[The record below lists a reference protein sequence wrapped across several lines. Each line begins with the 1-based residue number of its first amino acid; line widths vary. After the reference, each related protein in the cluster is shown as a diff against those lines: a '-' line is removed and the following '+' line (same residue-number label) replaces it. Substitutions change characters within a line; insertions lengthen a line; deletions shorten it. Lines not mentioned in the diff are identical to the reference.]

1 MKKFNRFL
9 IWLLLLCLV
18 PLSLAGC
25 VPKSD
30 FEALQADYELLQ
42 SENTSLEALV
52 EQNSED
58 IEAKKEIIEE
68 IQDELDS
75 IQDELSS
82 TQQELDSAEKQYRD
96 ALDEIESYEAEIGS
110 YLEELQLYKDTF
122 GSVVQ
127 SGRQPYY
134 QNIYLRNNRAATD
147 PTFDEMENF
156 LLDDKTDRNDYI
168 TDVYMC
174 GDFANDVHNN
184 AEQAGIRTGWVAIRL
199 EAEDG
204 SISYHACNVFKT
216 TDIGLIFIDCT
227 GSYAGERSPS
237 NSDTRVNVRLGIQYK
252 PRFMF
257 ASRWRAGSMGIIRD
271 IEVYW

>member
-52 EQNSED
+52 KQNTED
-58 IEAKKEIIEE
+58 IEEKEEIIED
-68 IQDELDS
+68 IQNELES
-75 IQDELSS
+75 IKDQISS
-82 TQQELDSAEKQYRD
+82 TRQELDSVEKQYRD
-96 ALDEIESYEAEIGS
+96 SLDEIESYKIEIGS

-127 SGRQPYY
+127 SDRQPNYY
-134 QNIYLRNNRAATD
+134 RIYLRNNRAATD
-147 PTFDEMENF
+147 PTFDELESF
-156 LLDDKTDRNDYI
+156 LFKDNTDRNDYI
-168 TDVYMC
+168 ADVYMC

-184 AEQAGIRTGWVAIRL
+184 AEQAGIRTGWVAILL

-204 SISYHACNVFKT
+204 STSYHACNVFNTVDK
-216 TDIGLIFIDCT
+216 GLIYIDCT
-227 GSYAGERSPS
+227 GNYAGERGPS
-237 NSDTRVNVRLGIQYK
+237 KSDTRVNLRLGIQYK

-257 ASRWRAGSMGIIRD
+257 ASRWTIDGMGIIRD

>member
-25 VPKSD
+25 VPISD

-52 EQNSED
+52 EQNTED
-58 IEAKKEIIEE
+58 IEEKEEIIEE
-68 IQDELDS
+68 IQNELES
-75 IQDELSS
+75 IKGELSS
-82 TQQELDSAEKQYRD
+82 SQQELDSAEKQYRD
-96 ALDEIESYEAEIGS
+96 ALNELESYKVEIRS

-127 SGRQPYY
+127 SGGQVPFYR
-134 QNIYLRNNRAATD
+134 IVLRNVETATD
-147 PTFDEMENF
+147 PTFDELESF

-184 AEQAGIRTGWVAIRL
+184 AEQAGIRTGWLAIRL

-227 GSYAGERSPS
+227 GSYTGERSPS

-257 ASRWRAGSMGIIRD
+257 ASGWRIASMGIIRD